1 MNWQTQNFKKAST
14 ATGPTSMGSKIAG
27 DRIVSMNSKIGR
39 PTVKNYADG
48 GEVQS
53 DGEWARGE
61 NYGDGTTGDERVAM
75 AESPTVKVQAVAE
88 PSVQQ
93 AEVKPQSFKEAFA
106 ENRKA
111 GNATF
116 EWNGK
121 KFTTEVA
128 TGKQAPRAEAKT
140 PTASTVN
147 GKTFSQDV
155 AERKAANT
163 TEKKVQSAMT
173 RDENYG
179 NEGRRSV
186 VARPVAGKGV
196 IDTSN
201 IDSKT
206 LLPKR

>member
-1 MNWQTQNFKKAST
+1 MN
-14 ATGPTSMGSKIAG
+14 SKIAG
-27 DRIVSMNSKIGR
+27 NNASSLHSKIGR

-48 GEVQS
+48 GEVS
-53 DGEWARGE
+53 DGEWARSE

-75 AESPTVKVQAVAE
+75 ARDPEYQEPVKVEAVPE
-88 PSVQQ
+88 SKVESTPI
-93 AEVKPQSFKEAFA
+93 KQSFKEAFA

-111 GNATF
+111 GNSTF

-128 TGKQAPRAEAKT
+128 TGKAAPRMEAKRPAT
-140 PTASTVN
+140 DST
-147 GKTFSQDV
+147 GKTFAQDM
-155 AERKAANT
+155 AERKGANT
-163 TEKKVQSAMT
+163 VEKRVSDAMT
-173 RDENYG
+173 RNENYG
-179 NEGRRSV
+179 NEGRR
-186 VARPVAGKGV
+186 PVMAKPATSGRGV